1 MGYTS
6 YLDRTLKVPY
16 VLRSVHYRATRN
28 CTWVGE
34 PWTHYLLSLERI
46 HASEELQ
53 HVFERAVQ
61 CSFPTIQEYLNV
73 YLTRVHSLRQDFKL
87 VGFPDD

>member
-16 VLRSVHYRATRN
+16 VLRSVYYRATRN